1 MTHFIDGAEMG
12 RLKLFEGDI
21 RLQVVEGEGYQK
33 RRGSDILTSG
43 GQEADMMGVS
53 DNTGYTHIWPN
64 RTVYYTF
71 AQVLGELRS

>member
-1 MTHFIDGAEMG
+1 MTHFTDGAEMG

-21 RLQVVEGEGYQK
+21 LLVVEGGGYRK
-33 RRGSDILTSG
+33 RRESDILTSD

-71 AQVLGELRS
+71 AQVLGESRR

>member
-1 MTHFIDGAEMG
+1 M
-12 RLKLFEGDI
+12 LVKGDKPY
-21 RLQVVEGEGYQK
+21 GERKK
-33 RRGSDILTSG
+33 RSEILTSS

>member
-1 MTHFIDGAEMG
+1 MTHFTDGAEKG

-33 RRGSDILTSG
+33 RRGSDILTSD

-71 AQVLGELRS
+71 AQVLGELHR